1 MNQNNLGLKELLS
14 VHETFVS
21 PNTCRSVVLDLRS
34 LLLAILW
41 QNLIIA
47 IEILNNY

>member
-1 MNQNNLGLKELLS
+1 MGLKELLS

-21 PNTCRSVVLDLRS
+21 RNTCRSVVLDLRS